1 MKNNET
7 FLKGLIGILSV
18 LILAGILFLL
28 SLSFRRPGE
37 SEQTEPEDMAETVE
51 TGHEGTADETKPTPS
66 LPVFYNEVFE
76 LPIIG
81 AAGYTS
87 IAQSLYAEGH
97 EEARLIDVLEP
108 GTPFEVREENG
119 RWWRIRTADQEGWM
133 THRQA
138 FVNLPDVVPSII
150 YKHANSQGSLFQSS
164 FVDLPNVTGQAIS
177 NMIDHNDRLGES
189 EYIFPVLYSTAQK
202 IAAAQQLALKNGDTL
217 IVYETYR
224 SQANSER
231 VRESLAKLVEE
242 DEAVKAGV
250 TKAPWS
256 IGWFI
261 HSSISNHNRGA
272 AVDLSL
278 GQVNAVEEIRVGDFL
293 AVEVTDYT
301 EYAMHTPM
309 HELSYRSAIFT
320 EPISSRDA
328 EGWREM
334 EINPEATQASVDLK
348 EYMVS
353 AGFTP
358 LASEWWHFNDLAAL
372 QDLGVVDPKQPADSQ
387 ENEAGIG
394 DFDITETLNSPPV
407 WQEVED
413 GLN

>member
-1 MKNNET
+1 MKNNEK
-7 FLKGLIGILSV
+7 FLKGLIG
-18 LILAGILFLL
+18 LL
-28 SLSFRRPGE
+28 SALIFMGIVFLISRSFRG
-37 SEQTEPEDMAETVE
+37 SEVSNQVEPEKAVETVE
-51 TGHEGTADETKPTPS
+51 EAAEETDPTPS
-66 LPVFYNEVFE
+66 LPIFYNEAFE
-76 LPIIG
+76 LPVIG

-87 IAQSLYAEGH
+87 IAQGLYEEGR
-97 EEARLIDVLEP
+97 EEARLIEVLEP
-108 GTPFEVREENG
+108 GTPFEIREENG
-119 RWWRIRTADQEGWM
+119 RWWRIRTAAREGWI

-138 FVNLPDVVPSII
+138 FINLPDVVPSIV
-150 YKHANSQGSLFQSS
+150 YKHANSQDSLFQSS
-164 FVDLPNVTGQAIS
+164 FVDIPNVTGLAIS
-177 NMIDHNDRLGES
+177 NMIDHNERLGNT
-189 EYIFPVLYSTAQK
+189 EYIFPILYSTAQK
-202 IAAAQQLALKNGDTL
+202 MAAAQQLALKNGDTL

-224 SQANSER
+224 SQANSEL
-231 VRESLAKLVEE
+231 VRESLAELIEQ
-242 DEAVKAGV
+242 DEAVEAGV

-278 GQVNAVEEIRVGDFL
+278 GQVDAVEEISVGDFI
-293 AVEVTDYT
+293 AVEVTEYT

-358 LASEWWHFNDLAAL
+358 LASEWWHFNDLDAL
-372 QDLGVVDPKQPADSQ
+372 RDLGVLDPEQLADSQ

-394 DFDITETLNSPPV
+394 DFDITETLNSPPL
-407 WQEVED
+407 WSEVEE
-413 GLN
+413 GVS